1 MIVALTLMNK
11 TSSLSSKCSHMCMV
25 RQTSNPINVYE
36 MMNKLR
42 EAGEE
47 EMDSAHLGIS
57 RTEIFWIQ
65 SWGVRVHLLR
75 KQRREFQG
83 KAKAQGYKFVCHMLG
98 KIWTFPVS
106 WIEYYVLGMHIDT
119 MRRINSECVNIVYIF
134 SLVRK
139 KTWVQKAKR

>member
-57 RTEIFWIQ
+57 RTEIF
-65 SWGVRVHLLR
+65 
-75 KQRREFQG
+75 
-83 KAKAQGYKFVCHMLG
+83 
-98 KIWTFPVS
+98 
-106 WIEYYVLGMHIDT
+106 
-119 MRRINSECVNIVYIF
+119 
-134 SLVRK
+134 
-139 KTWVQKAKR
+139 